1 MIRKFDMAKKKH
13 QPKLILSLLIGIV
26 TIAIALFVANI
37 PTIAAL
43 ELDFLDFRFQ
53 IRGSLDV
60 SESPIIILAID
71 DQSDEST
78 PDRWP
83 WPRSY
88 FAHVIKNLNKAGA
101 KVIGVDVIFDQPDK
115 HGTESDDQLAAVLTK
130 YENVVL
136 SGKVTSLRARD
147 HVQVIQVPPHSKF
160 TEQGTLWGLVSS
172 EVDEDG
178 IYRRYL
184 VGQSALDTTFSSFAT
199 EVLKLYKGYDR
210 NIELQNETEEFIMG
224 NFKIPKFGPN
234 SMLINY
240 YGPAGTYK
248 YFSFDNVLDDQDF
261 DLIEEFDLDS
271 FDDPGFPEEGI
282 PPGPLHS
289 DIFKDKII
297 LIGSTMQE
305 LHDDFPT
312 PFLEIKDETGKT
324 SLALM
329 PGVETHANAL
339 QTILDENYLYEIGFW
354 ENLILLI
361 ILSVLVYLLSYY
373 LPTGWGVLLS
383 VVLIFVYFGISLFV
397 FSEYNYIVEITTPF
411 FLIVL
416 GFGGHTLY
424 EYILSQEEKKVIKGA
439 FSHYVPEKVVAA
451 LLENPEKLQLG
462 GELQEVSVMFSDVAG
477 FTSISE
483 KLTPAQLVHLLNDY
497 LTEMTDIVL
506 QNDGIIDKYEG
517 DAIMAEFGVP
527 VHYDNHPYMA
537 CKTALE
543 MQRKLKDMREF
554 WKKQN
559 KPMLKARIGIN
570 TGEVIVGNM
579 GSRDV
584 FDYTVMGD
592 HVNLGSRLEGANKFY
607 GTKIMISEFTY
618 EHVKD
623 QFYTRPLDLI
633 KVKGK
638 DKPINVYEL
647 IAFKEDRLK
656 DNYLQMLQIYKKGIE
671 FYKIRNWDEAI
682 DCFEQ
687 CLKLVH
693 LDAPSEEYRRRCIE
707 YKFNQP
713 GDDWDGVTVMKEK

>member
-1 MIRKFDMAKKKH
+1 MAKKKH
-13 QPKLILSLLIGIV
+13 QPKLIISVLIGIF

-37 PTIAAL
+37 PTIASL
-43 ELDFLDFRFQ
+43 ELSFLDFRFQ
-53 IRGSLDV
+53 MRGPLDV
-60 SESPIIILAID
+60 SESPVIILAID

-88 FAHVIKNLNKAGA
+88 FAHVIENLNDAGA

-115 HGTESDDQLAAVLTK
+115 HGTESDDQLAAVLDK
-130 YENVVL
+130 YDNIVL
-136 SGKVTSLRARD
+136 SGKVTSIRGRAE
-147 HVQVIQVPPHSKF
+147 QIIQVPPYSKF
-160 TEQGTLWGLVSS
+160 TDTGTSWGLVSS

-184 VGQSALDTTFSSFAT
+184 VGQSVLDTTFSSFAS
-199 EVLKLYKGYDR
+199 EILKLYNGYDR
-210 NIELQNETEEFIMG
+210 KLELQNLPNQFILG
-224 NFKIPKFGPN
+224 DYIVPKFAVN

-240 YGPAGTYK
+240 YGPAGTFK
-248 YFSFDNVLDDQDF
+248 YFSFDNVLDDEDF
-261 DLIEEFDLDS
+261 ELLEEFDLNA

-289 DIFKDKII
+289 DVFKDKII

-312 PFLEIKDETGKT
+312 PYLEIKDESGR
-324 SLALM
+324 SSQALM

-339 QTILDENYLYEIGFW
+339 QTIFDQNYLSEIGFW
-354 ENLILLI
+354 ENLLILI
-361 ILSVLVYLLSYY
+361 IISVLLYLFSYF
-373 LPTGWGVLLS
+373 LPTGWGVALS
-383 VVLIFVYFGISLFV
+383 TLLIFVYFGISIFV
-397 FSEYNYIVEITTPF
+397 FSEFNFISEITTPV
-411 FLIVL
+411 FLIVF

-424 EYILSQEEKKVIKGA
+424 QYLLSQKEKQLIKGA
-439 FSHYVPEKVVAA
+439 FAHYVPEKVVSKI
-451 LLENPEKLQLG
+451 LENPDKLQLG
-462 GELQEVSVMFSDVAG
+462 GELQNISVMFTDVAG

-483 KLTPAQLVHLLNDY
+483 KLTPAQLVKLLNDY
-497 LTEMTDIVL
+497 LTEMTEIVL
-506 QNDGIIDKYEG
+506 QNNGIIDKYEG

-537 CKTALE
+537 CKTAIE
-543 MQRKLKDMREF
+543 MQRKLKVMRDF

-559 KPMLKARIGIN
+559 KPMLKARVGIN

-579 GSRDV
+579 GSRNV

-607 GTKIMISEFTY
+607 GTNIMISEFTHDY
-618 EHVKD
+618 VKD

-638 DKPINVYEL
+638 DQPINVYEL
-647 IAFKEDRLK
+647 IAFKEDKMK
-656 DNYLQMLQIYKKGIE
+656 DGFLEMLDSYKKGIE
-671 FYKIRNWDEAI
+671 FYKARNWDDAI
-682 DCFEQ
+682 DCFEK

-693 LDAPSEEYRRRCIE
+693 VDSPSEEYRRRCIE

-713 GDDWDGVTVMKEK
+713 SEDWDGVTVMTEK

>member
-1 MIRKFDMAKKKH
+1 MAKKKH
-13 QPKLILSLLIGIV
+13 HPKPFVSLMIVLV

-37 PTIAAL
+37 PAIASL
-43 ELDFLDFRFQ
+43 ELNFLDFRFQ
-53 IRGSLDV
+53 LRGPLDV

-88 FAHVIKNLNKAGA
+88 FAHVIENLNKAGA
-101 KVIGVDVIFDQPDK
+101 KVIGVDVIFDQPDI
-115 HGTESDDQLAAVLTK
+115 HGTESDDQLADILNK
-130 YENVVL
+130 YDNVVL
-136 SGKVTSLRARD
+136 SGKVTSIRGRAD
-147 HVQVIQVPPHSKF
+147 QIIQVPPYNKF
-160 TEQGTLWGLVSS
+160 TESGTLWGLVSS

-178 IYRRYL
+178 IYRGYL
-184 VGQSALDTTFSSFAT
+184 VGQSVLDTTFSSFAT
-199 EVLKLYKGYDR
+199 EVLKIYNGYD
-210 NIELQNETEEFIMG
+210 NKMELQNLPDQFVLGEYI
-224 NFKIPKFGPN
+224 IPKFSVN

-240 YGPAGTYK
+240 YGPAGTYP

-261 DLIEEFDLDS
+261 DLLDEYDLDA
-271 FDDPGFPEEGI
+271 FDDPGFPEDGI

-289 DIFKDKII
+289 DVFKDKII

-312 PFLEIKDETGKT
+312 PFLEIKDESGR
-324 SLALM
+324 SSQALM

-339 QTILDENYLYEIGFW
+339 QTIIDQNYLSEIGFW

-361 ILSVLVYLLSYY
+361 LLALVLYIITYY
-373 LPTGWGVLLS
+373 LPLIWGIISS
-383 VVLIFVYFGISLFV
+383 VFVVFIYFASSIYLFTDYNFIS
-397 FSEYNYIVEITTPF
+397 EITTPI
-411 FLIVL
+411 FLIIFS
-416 GFGGHTLY
+416 FGGHTFY
-424 EYILSQEEKKVIKGA
+424 QYILSQKEKKLIQGA
-439 FSHYVPEKVVAA
+439 FAHYVPEKVVSKI
-451 LLENPEKLQLG
+451 LENPDQLQLG
-462 GELQEVSVMFSDVAG
+462 GELQVVSVMFSDVAG

-483 KLTPAQLVHLLNDY
+483 KLTPTQLVYLLNDY
-497 LTEMTDIVL
+497 LTEMTEIVL

-537 CKTALE
+537 CKSAIE
-543 MQRKLKDMREF
+543 MQRKLKEMRAF

-579 GSRDV
+579 GSRNV

-607 GTKIMISEFTY
+607 GTDIMISEFTHEY
-618 EHVKD
+618 IKD

-638 DKPINVYEL
+638 DKPIKVYEL
-647 IAFKEDRLK
+647 IAFKEDKLK
-656 DNYLQMLQIYKKGIE
+656 DNYLQMLQLYEQGINS
-671 FYKIRNWDEAI
+671 YNSRNWDEAI
-682 DCFEQ
+682 DSFEH
-687 CLKLVH
+687 CIRLVPT
-693 LDAPSEEYRRRCIE
+693 DSPSEEYRRRCIE

-713 GDDWDGVTVMKEK
+713 PEEWDGVTIMKEK

>member
-1 MIRKFDMAKKKH
+1 MAKKKH
-13 QPKLILSLLIGIV
+13 QPKILISTLIGIV

-37 PTIAAL
+37 PTIASL
-43 ELDFLDFRFQ
+43 ELSFLDFRFQ
-53 IRGSLDV
+53 MRGPLDI
-60 SESPIIILAID
+60 SESPVIILAID

-88 FAHVIKNLNKAGA
+88 FAHVIENLNDAGA

-115 HGTESDDQLAAVLTK
+115 HGAESDDQLAAVLNK
-130 YENVVL
+130 YDNIVL
-136 SGKVTSLRARD
+136 SGKVTSIRGRAE
-147 HVQVIQVPPHSKF
+147 QIIQVPPYSKF
-160 TEQGTLWGLVSS
+160 TETGVLWGLVSS

-184 VGQSALDTTFSSFAT
+184 VGQSVLDTTFSSFAS
-199 EVLKLYKGYDR
+199 EILKLYNGYDR
-210 NIELQNETEEFIMG
+210 KLELQNLPDQFILG
-224 NFKIPKFGPN
+224 DYVVPKFAVN

-240 YGPAGTYK
+240 YGPASTFK
-248 YFSFDNVLDDQDF
+248 YFSFDNVLDDEDF
-261 DLIEEFDLDS
+261 DLLEEFDLDA
-271 FDDPGFPEEGI
+271 FDDPGFPDEGI

-289 DIFKDKII
+289 DVFKDKII

-312 PFLEIKDETGKT
+312 PYLEIKDESGR
-324 SLALM
+324 SSQALM

-339 QTILDENYLYEIGFW
+339 QTIFDQNYLSEIGFW
-354 ENLILLI
+354 ENLFLLI
-361 ILSVLVYLLSYY
+361 VISVLLYLFSYF
-373 LPTGWGVLLS
+373 LPTGWGITFSTLLI
-383 VVLIFVYFGISLFV
+383 LVYFGISIFV
-397 FSEYNYIVEITTPF
+397 FSEFNFISEITTPV
-411 FLIVL
+411 FLIVF

-424 EYILSQEEKKVIKGA
+424 QYLLSQKEKKLIQGA
-439 FSHYVPEKVVAA
+439 FAHYVPEKVVSKI
-451 LLENPEKLQLG
+451 LENPDKLQLG
-462 GELQEVSVMFSDVAG
+462 GEQQIISVMFTDVAG

-483 KLTPAQLVHLLNDY
+483 KLTPAQLVQLLNDY
-497 LTEMTDIVL
+497 LTEMTEIVL
-506 QNDGIIDKYEG
+506 ENNGIIDKYEG

-537 CKTALE
+537 CKTAIE
-543 MQRKLKDMREF
+543 MQRKLKEMREF

-559 KPMLKARIGIN
+559 KPMLKARVGIN

-579 GSRDV
+579 GSRNV

-607 GTKIMISEFTY
+607 GTNIMISEFTY
-618 EHVKD
+618 EFVKD

-638 DKPINVYEL
+638 EKPINVYEL
-647 IAFKEDRLK
+647 IAFKEDKLK
-656 DNYLQMLQIYKKGIE
+656 DNFLEMLQSYEKGIE
-671 FYKIRNWDEAI
+671 FYKARNWDEAI
-682 DCFEQ
+682 DSFEK

-693 LDAPSEEYRRRCIE
+693 VDSPSEEYRRRCIE

-713 GDDWDGVTVMKEK
+713 SEDWDGVTVMTEK

>member
-1 MIRKFDMAKKKH
+1 MAKKKH
-13 QPKLILSLLIGIV
+13 QPKLVVSILIGIV
-26 TIAIALFVANI
+26 AIAIALFVANI
-37 PTIAAL
+37 PTIASL
-43 ELDFLDFRFQ
+43 ELSFLDFRFQ
-53 IRGSLDV
+53 MRGPLDV
-60 SESPIIILAID
+60 SESPVIILAID

-88 FAHVIKNLNKAGA
+88 FAHVIENLNDAGA
-101 KVIGVDVIFDQPDK
+101 KVIGVDVIFDQPDIN
-115 HGTESDDQLAAVLTK
+115 GTESDDQLAQILNK
-130 YENVVL
+130 YDNVVL
-136 SGKVTSLRARD
+136 SGKVTSLRGRAN
-147 HVQVIQVPPHSKF
+147 QIIQVPPYSKF
-160 TEQGTLWGLVSS
+160 TESGTLWGLVSS

-178 IYRRYL
+178 IYREYL
-184 VGQSALDTTFSSFAT
+184 VGQSVLDTTFSSFAT
-199 EVLKLYKGYDR
+199 EILKLYYGYDR
-210 NIELQNETEEFIMG
+210 NLELQNLPDQFVFGDHI
-224 NFKIPKFGPN
+224 IPKFSVN
-234 SMLINY
+234 SMIINY
-240 YGPAGTYK
+240 YGHAGTFK
-248 YFSFDNVLDDQDF
+248 YFSFDNVLDDEDF
-261 DLIEEFDLDS
+261 DLVEEYDLNS
-271 FDDPGFPEEGI
+271 FDDPGFPEDGI

-312 PFLEIKDETGKT
+312 PYLEIKDESGK
-324 SLALM
+324 SSQALM

-339 QTILDENYLYEIGFW
+339 QTIFDQNYLSEIGFW

-361 ILSVLVYLLSYY
+361 LLSVLLYLFSYY
-373 LPTGWGVLLS
+373 LPTGWGIALSTLLI
-383 VVLIFVYFGISLFV
+383 LIYFGISLFL
-397 FSEYNYIVEITTPF
+397 FAEFNFISEITTPV
-411 FLIVL
+411 FLIIS

-424 EYILSQEEKKVIKGA
+424 QYLLSQKEKKLIQGA
-439 FSHYVPEKVVAA
+439 FSHYVPEKVVSKI
-451 LLENPEKLQLG
+451 LENPDQLKLG
-462 GELQEVSVMFSDVAG
+462 GELQVVSVMFTDVAG

-483 KLTPAQLVHLLNDY
+483 KLTPTQLVQLLNDY

-506 QNDGIIDKYEG
+506 KNNGIIDKYEG

-543 MQRKLKDMREF
+543 MQRKLKEMRDF

-592 HVNLGSRLEGANKFY
+592 HVNLGARLEGANKFY
-607 GTKIMISEFTY
+607 GTNIMISEFTQKI
-618 EHVKD
+618 VKD

-638 DKPINVYEL
+638 DKPIKVYEL
-647 IAFKEDRLK
+647 IAFKEDKLK
-656 DNYLQMLQIYKKGIE
+656 DNYLQMLQSYEEGIE
-671 FYKIRNWDEAI
+671 FYKSRSWDDAI
-682 DCFEQ
+682 DSFEK

-693 LDAPSEEYRRRCIE
+693 VDAPSEEYKRRCIE

-713 GDDWDGVTVMKEK
+713 AEGWDGVTVMTEK

>member
-1 MIRKFDMAKKKH
+1 MAKKKH
-13 QPKLILSLLIGIV
+13 HPKPVVSFLIGIF
-26 TIAIALFVANI
+26 TIAIALFMANI
-37 PTIAAL
+37 PTIASL
-43 ELDFLDFRFQ
+43 ELNFLDFRFL
-53 IRGSLDV
+53 IRGPLDV

-88 FAHVIKNLNKAGA
+88 FAHVIENLNDAGV
-101 KVIGVDVIFDQPDK
+101 KVIGVDVIFDQPDIN
-115 HGTESDDQLAAVLTK
+115 GAESDDQLANALTK
-130 YENVVL
+130 YDNVVL
-136 SGKVTSLRARD
+136 SGKVTSTRALD
-147 HVQVIQVPPHSKF
+147 HDRVIQVPPYSKF
-160 TEQGTLWGLVSS
+160 TDTGALWGLVSS

-178 IYRRYL
+178 IYREYL
-184 VGQSALDTTFSSFAT
+184 VGQFALDTNFSSFAT
-199 EVLKLYKGYDR
+199 EVLKIYKGYDR
-210 NIELQNETEEFIMG
+210 KMELQNLPDRFVLG
-224 NFKIPKFGPN
+224 DYSIPKFGVN

-240 YGPAGTYK
+240 HGPAGTFPYN
-248 YFSFDNVLDDQDF
+248 SFDGILDDKDF
-261 DLIEEFDLDS
+261 DLIEEFDLDA

-289 DIFKDKII
+289 DVFKDKIV

-312 PFLEIKDETGKT
+312 PFLEIKDESGK
-324 SLALM
+324 SSQALM

-339 QTILDENYLYEIGFW
+339 QTILDQNYLREIGVW
-354 ENLILLI
+354 ENLIILI
-361 ILSVLVYLLSYY
+361 VLSIFIFLATYY
-373 LPTGWGVLLS
+373 LPTIWGLLVSVLLA
-383 VVLIFVYFGISLFV
+383 IIYFGSSVYV
-397 FSEYNYIVEITTPF
+397 FSEFNFISEITTPV
-411 FLIVL
+411 FLIIFA
-416 GFGGHTLY
+416 FGGHTGYQYL
-424 EYILSQEEKKVIKGA
+424 LSQKEKKLIQGA
-439 FSHYVPEKVVAA
+439 FAHYVPEKVVSKI
-451 LLENPEKLQLG
+451 LENPDKLQLG
-462 GELQEVSVMFSDVAG
+462 GEQQVVSVMFSDVAG

-483 KLTPAQLVHLLNDY
+483 RLTPTQLVHLLNDY
-497 LTEMTDIVL
+497 LTEMTEIVL
-506 QNDGIIDKYEG
+506 KNNGIIDKYEG

-537 CKTALE
+537 CKSALE
-543 MQRKLKDMREF
+543 MQRKLKEMRDF

-579 GSRDV
+579 GSRNV

-607 GTKIMISEFTY
+607 GTNIMISEFTY

-647 IAFKEDRLK
+647 IAFKEDKLK
-656 DNYLQMLQIYKKGIE
+656 ESYLQMLQYYEQGINSYKA
-671 FYKIRNWDEAI
+671 RNWDEAI
-682 DCFEQ
+682 DSFEQ
-687 CLKLVH
+687 CIKLVPT
-693 LDAPSEEYRRRCIE
+693 DSPSEEYRRRCIE

-713 GDDWDGVTVMKEK
+713 PEDWDGITVMKEK

>member
-1 MIRKFDMAKKKH
+1 MAKKKH
-13 QPKLILSLLIGIV
+13 HPKPLVSLLIGLG
-26 TIAIALFVANI
+26 TIFIALFVANI

-53 IRGSLDV
+53 IRGPLDV

-88 FAHVIKNLNKAGA
+88 FAHVIENLNEAGA

-115 HGTESDDQLAAVLTK
+115 HGIESDNQLVDVLNK
-130 YENVVL
+130 YDNIVL
-136 SGKVTSLRARD
+136 SGKVTSIRSRVD
-147 HVQVIQVPPHSKF
+147 QVIQVPPYNKF
-160 TEQGTLWGLVSS
+160 TESGTLWGLVSS

-184 VGQSALDTTFSSFAT
+184 VGQSTLDTTFSSFAA
-199 EVLKLYKGYDR
+199 EILKIYNGYDR
-210 NIELQNETEEFIMG
+210 KLELQNLPDQFVLG
-224 NFKIPKFGPN
+224 DYLIPKFAVN

-240 YGPAGTYK
+240 YGPAGTFPYS
-248 YFSFDNVLDDQDF
+248 SFDGVLDDQDF
-261 DLIEEFDLDS
+261 DLLEEFDLDA

-289 DIFKDKII
+289 DVLKDKII

-312 PFLEIKDETGKT
+312 PYLEIKDESGK
-324 SLALM
+324 SSQALM

-339 QTILDENYLYEIGFW
+339 QTIFDQNYLSEIGFW
-354 ENLILLI
+354 SNLLLLI
-361 ILSVLVYLLSYY
+361 IFSVLLYLITYN
-373 LPTGWGVLLS
+373 LPTGWGIALS
-383 VVLIFVYFGISLFV
+383 AFLILFYFGSSVFL
-397 FSEYNYIVEITTPF
+397 FSEYNFISEITTPV
-411 FLIVL
+411 FLIIFA
-416 GFGGHTLY
+416 FGGHTLY
-424 EYILSQEEKKVIKGA
+424 QYILSQEEKRLIQGA
-439 FSHYVPEKVVAA
+439 FSHYVPEKVVAKI
-451 LLENPEKLQLG
+451 LEDPDKLQLG
-462 GELQEVSVMFSDVAG
+462 GEQQVVTVMFSDVAG

-483 KLTPAQLVHLLNDY
+483 KLTPTQLVHLLNDY
-497 LTEMTDIVL
+497 LTEMTEIVL
-506 QNDGIIDKYEG
+506 QNNGIIDKYEG

-527 VHYDNHPYMA
+527 VHYEDHPYMA
-537 CKTALE
+537 CKSALE
-543 MQRKLKDMREF
+543 MQRKLKDMRDF

-559 KPMLKARIGIN
+559 KPLLKARIGIN

-579 GSRDV
+579 GSRNV

-607 GTKIMISEFTY
+607 GTNIMISEFTY

-623 QFYTRPLDLI
+623 QFFTRPLDLVQ
-633 KVKGK
+633 VKGK
-638 DKPINVYEL
+638 DKPIYVYEL
-647 IAFKEDRLK
+647 IAFKEDKVK
-656 DNYLQMLQIYKKGIE
+656 DTFLEMLQYYEQGINSYKSKS
-671 FYKIRNWDEAI
+671 WDEAI
-682 DCFEQ
+682 DSFEH
-687 CLKLVH
+687 CLRLIPT
-693 LDAPSEEYRRRCIE
+693 DAPSEEYRRRCIE

-713 GDDWDGVTVMKEK
+713 PEDWAGVTVMKEK

>member
-1 MIRKFDMAKKKH
+1 MAKKKH
-13 QPKLILSLLIGIV
+13 HPKLLVSLLIGLG

-37 PTIAAL
+37 PTIASL
-43 ELDFLDFRFQ
+43 ELNFLDFRFQ
-53 IRGSLDV
+53 IRGPLDIT
-60 SESPIIILAID
+60 ESPVIILAID

-88 FAHVIKNLNKAGA
+88 FAHVIENLNDAGA

-115 HGTESDDQLAAVLTK
+115 HGVESDDQLVNVLNK
-130 YENVVL
+130 YDNIVL
-136 SGKVTSLRARD
+136 SGKVTSLRGRAD
-147 HVQVIQVPPHSKF
+147 QVIQVPPYSKF
-160 TEQGTLWGLVSS
+160 TESGTLWGLVSS

-184 VGQSALDTTFSSFAT
+184 VGQTALDTTFSSFVA
-199 EVLKLYKGYDR
+199 EVLKIYNGYDR
-210 NIELQNETEEFIMG
+210 NLELHNLTDYFELGDYI
-224 NFKIPKFGPN
+224 IPKFGVN
-234 SMLINY
+234 SMIINY
-240 YGPAGTYK
+240 YGPAGTFP

-261 DLIEEFDLDS
+261 DLLDEYDLDA
-271 FDDPGFPEEGI
+271 FDDPGFPEDGI
-282 PPGPLHS
+282 PPGPLYS
-289 DIFKDKII
+289 NVFKDKII

-312 PFLEIKDETGKT
+312 PYLEIKDESGKS

-339 QTILDENYLYEIGFW
+339 QTIFDQNYLSEIGFW

-361 ILSVLVYLLSYY
+361 LLSIIVYFVTYY
-373 LPTGWGVLLS
+373 LPTIWGIVLS
-383 VVLIFVYFGISLFV
+383 VFLVLIYFGSSLYL
-397 FSEYNYIVEITTPF
+397 FSEFNFISEITTPV
-411 FLIVL
+411 FLIVFT
-416 GFGGHTLY
+416 FGGHTLY
-424 EYILSQEEKKVIKGA
+424 QYILSQKEKRLIQGA
-439 FSHYVPEKVVAA
+439 FSHYVPEKVVSKI
-451 LLENPEKLQLG
+451 LENPDKLQLG
-462 GELQEVSVMFSDVAG
+462 GEQQVVSVMFSDVAG

-483 KLTPAQLVHLLNDY
+483 KLTPAQLVQLLNDY
-497 LTEMTDIVL
+497 LTEMTEIVL
-506 QNDGIIDKYEG
+506 QNNGIIDKYEG

-537 CKTALE
+537 CKSALE
-543 MQRKLKDMREF
+543 MQRKLKEMRDF

-559 KPMLKARIGIN
+559 KPLLKARIGIN

-579 GSRDV
+579 GSRNV

-607 GTKIMISEFTY
+607 GTHIMISEFTH
-618 EHVKD
+618 EVVKD

-647 IAFKEDRLK
+647 IAFKEDKLK
-656 DNYLQMLQIYKKGIE
+656 ENYLQMLQYYEKGINS
-671 FYKIRNWDEAI
+671 YKSKNWDEAI
-682 DCFEQ
+682 DSFEH
-687 CLKLVH
+687 CLRLVPI
-693 LDAPSEEYRRRCIE
+693 DSPSEEYRRRCIE

-713 GDDWDGVTVMKEK
+713 PEDWDGVTVMKEK

>member
-1 MIRKFDMAKKKH
+1 MAKKKH
-13 QPKLILSLLIGIV
+13 QPKFFVSLFIGIV

-53 IRGSLDV
+53 IRGPLDV

-88 FAHVIKNLNKAGA
+88 FAHVIENLNDAGA

-115 HGTESDDQLAAVLTK
+115 HGAESDDQLANVLKK
-130 YENVVL
+130 YKNVVL
-136 SGKVTSLRARD
+136 SGKVTSLRGKTD
-147 HVQVIQVPPHSKF
+147 QVIQVPPYSKF
-160 TEQGTLWGLVSS
+160 TESGTLWGLVSS

-199 EVLKLYKGYDR
+199 EILKIYKEYDR
-210 NIELQNETEEFIMG
+210 NLEIENILEKFVLGDYQ
-224 NFKIPKFGPN
+224 IPKFAVN

-240 YGPAGTYK
+240 YGPAGTYP
-248 YFSFDNVLDDQDF
+248 YFSFDNVLDDKDF
-261 DLIEEFDLDS
+261 NLLDEFDLDS

-289 DIFKDKII
+289 EVFKDKII

-312 PFLEIKDETGKT
+312 PFLEIKDESGKT

-339 QTILDENYLYEIGFW
+339 QTILDQNYLSEIGFW

-361 ILSVLVYLLSYY
+361 IISVLLYLFSYY
-373 LPTGWGVLLS
+373 LPTGWGVSLSTLLI
-383 VVLIFVYFGISLFV
+383 LVYFGISVFV
-397 FSEYNYIVEITTPF
+397 FSEFNYITEITTPV
-411 FLIVL
+411 FLIVV

-424 EYILSQEEKKVIKGA
+424 QYLLSQKEKQLIKGA
-439 FSHYVPEKVVAA
+439 FAHYVPEKVVSKI
-451 LLENPEKLQLG
+451 LENPDKLQLG
-462 GELQEVSVMFSDVAG
+462 GEQQVVSVMFSDVAG

-497 LTEMTDIVL
+497 LTEMTEIVL
-506 QNDGIIDKYEG
+506 QNNGIIDKYEG

-543 MQRKLKDMREF
+543 MQRKLKTLREL

-559 KPMLKARIGIN
+559 KPQLKARIGIN

-579 GSRDV
+579 GSRNV

-592 HVNLGSRLEGANKFY
+592 NVNLGSRLEGANKFY
-607 GTKIMISEFTY
+607 GTNIMISEFTF

-638 DKPINVYEL
+638 DKPIYVYEL
-647 IAFKEDRLK
+647 IAFKEDKLK
-656 DNYLQMLQIYKKGIE
+656 ENFLQMLQVYEKGIKC
-671 FYKIRNWDEAI
+671 YKTRNWDDAI
-682 DCFEQ
+682 DCFDK

-693 LDAPSEEYRRRCIE
+693 VDTPSEEYRRRCIE

-713 GDDWDGVTVMKEK
+713 SDDWDGVTVMTEK

>member
-1 MIRKFDMAKKKH
+1 MAKKKH
-13 QPKLILSLLIGIV
+13 QPKILISTLIGIV

-37 PTIAAL
+37 PTIASL
-43 ELDFLDFRFQ
+43 ELSFLDFRFQ
-53 IRGSLDV
+53 MRGPLDI
-60 SESPIIILAID
+60 SESPVIILAID

-88 FAHVIKNLNKAGA
+88 FAHVIENLNDAGA

-115 HGTESDDQLAAVLTK
+115 HGAESDDQLEAVLNK
-130 YENVVL
+130 YDNIVL
-136 SGKVTSLRARD
+136 SGKVTSIRGRAE
-147 HVQVIQVPPHSKF
+147 QIIQVPPYSKF
-160 TEQGTLWGLVSS
+160 TETGVLWGLVSS

-184 VGQSALDTTFSSFAT
+184 VGQSVLDTTFSSFAS
-199 EVLKLYKGYDR
+199 EILKLYNGYDR
-210 NIELQNETEEFIMG
+210 KLELQNLPDQFILG
-224 NFKIPKFGPN
+224 DYVVPKFAVN

-240 YGPAGTYK
+240 YGPASTFK
-248 YFSFDNVLDDQDF
+248 YFSFDNVLDDEDF
-261 DLIEEFDLDS
+261 DLLEEFDLDA
-271 FDDPGFPEEGI
+271 FDDPGFPDEGI

-289 DIFKDKII
+289 DVFKDKII

-312 PFLEIKDETGKT
+312 PYLEIKDESGR
-324 SLALM
+324 SSQALM

-339 QTILDENYLYEIGFW
+339 QTIFDQNYLSEIGFW
-354 ENLILLI
+354 ENLFLLI
-361 ILSVLVYLLSYY
+361 VISVLLYLFSYF
-373 LPTGWGVLLS
+373 LPTGWGITLSTLLI
-383 VVLIFVYFGISLFV
+383 LVYFGISIFV
-397 FSEYNYIVEITTPF
+397 FSEFNFISEITTPV
-411 FLIVL
+411 FLIVF

-424 EYILSQEEKKVIKGA
+424 QYLLSQKEKKLIQGA
-439 FSHYVPEKVVAA
+439 FAHYVPEKVVSKI
-451 LLENPEKLQLG
+451 LENPDKLQLG
-462 GELQEVSVMFSDVAG
+462 GEQQIISVMFTDVAG

-483 KLTPAQLVHLLNDY
+483 KLTPAQLVQLLNDY
-497 LTEMTDIVL
+497 LTEMTEIVL
-506 QNDGIIDKYEG
+506 ENNGIIDKYEG

-537 CKTALE
+537 CKTAIE
-543 MQRKLKDMREF
+543 MQRKLKEMREF

-559 KPMLKARIGIN
+559 KPMLKARVGIN

-579 GSRDV
+579 GSRNV

-607 GTKIMISEFTY
+607 GTNIMISEFTY
-618 EHVKD
+618 EFVKD

-638 DKPINVYEL
+638 EKPINVYEL
-647 IAFKEDRLK
+647 IAFKEDKLK
-656 DNYLQMLQIYKKGIE
+656 DNFLEMLQSYEKGIE
-671 FYKIRNWDEAI
+671 FYKARNWDEAI
-682 DCFEQ
+682 DSFEK

-693 LDAPSEEYRRRCIE
+693 VDSPSEEYRRRCIE

-713 GDDWDGVTVMKEK
+713 SEDWDGVTVMTEK

>member
-1 MIRKFDMAKKKH
+1 MAKKKH
-13 QPKLILSLLIGIV
+13 HPKPLVSLMIVLV

-37 PTIAAL
+37 PAIASL
-43 ELDFLDFRFQ
+43 ELNFLDFRFQ
-53 IRGSLDV
+53 LRGPLDV

-88 FAHVIKNLNKAGA
+88 FAHVIENLNEAGA
-101 KVIGVDVIFDQPDK
+101 KVIGVDVIFDQPDI
-115 HGTESDDQLAAVLTK
+115 HGTESDDQLADILNK
-130 YENVVL
+130 YDNVVL
-136 SGKVTSLRARD
+136 SGKVTSIRGRAD
-147 HVQVIQVPPHSKF
+147 QIIQVPPYNKF
-160 TEQGTLWGLVSS
+160 TESGTLWGLVSS

-178 IYRRYL
+178 IYRGYL
-184 VGQSALDTTFSSFAT
+184 VGQSVLDTTFSSFAT
-199 EVLKLYKGYDR
+199 EVLKIYNGYDYKM
-210 NIELQNETEEFIMG
+210 ELQNLPDQFVLGEYI
-224 NFKIPKFGPN
+224 IPKFSVN

-240 YGPAGTYK
+240 YGPAGTYP

-261 DLIEEFDLDS
+261 DLLDEYDLDA
-271 FDDPGFPEEGI
+271 FDDPGFPEDGI

-289 DIFKDKII
+289 DVFKDKII

-312 PFLEIKDETGKT
+312 PFLEIKDESGR
-324 SLALM
+324 SSQALM

-339 QTILDENYLYEIGFW
+339 QTIIDQNYLSEIGFW

-361 ILSVLVYLLSYY
+361 LLALVLYIITYY
-373 LPTGWGVLLS
+373 LPLIWGIISS
-383 VVLIFVYFGISLFV
+383 VFVVFIYFASSIYLFTDYNFIS
-397 FSEYNYIVEITTPF
+397 EITTPI
-411 FLIVL
+411 FLIIFS
-416 GFGGHTLY
+416 FGGHTFY
-424 EYILSQEEKKVIKGA
+424 QYILSQKEKKLIQGA
-439 FSHYVPEKVVAA
+439 FAHYVPEKVVSKI
-451 LLENPEKLQLG
+451 LENPDQLQLG
-462 GELQEVSVMFSDVAG
+462 GELQVVSVMFSDVAG

-483 KLTPAQLVHLLNDY
+483 KLTPTQLVYLLNDY
-497 LTEMTDIVL
+497 LTEMTEIVL

-537 CKTALE
+537 CKSAIE
-543 MQRKLKDMREF
+543 MQRKLKEMRAF

-579 GSRDV
+579 GSRNV

-607 GTKIMISEFTY
+607 GTDIMISEFTHEY
-618 EHVKD
+618 IKD

-638 DKPINVYEL
+638 DKPIKVYEL
-647 IAFKEDRLK
+647 IAFKEDKLK
-656 DNYLQMLQIYKKGIE
+656 DNYLQMLQLYEQGINS
-671 FYKIRNWDEAI
+671 YNSRNWDEAI
-682 DCFEQ
+682 DSFEH
-687 CLKLVH
+687 CIRLVPT
-693 LDAPSEEYRRRCIE
+693 DSPSEEYRRRCIE

-713 GDDWDGVTVMKEK
+713 PEEWDGVTIMKEK